1 MSLSINIFKDMGRR
15 KFRLA
20 RHRKNEERNTVP
32 SMLVSVPRDA
42 VTVSVG
48 SMTIQSIRSSTPDLH
63 PADPAVQCQPT
74 EDTGSMLVSFLI
86 SVFMQRKI
94 SSVDVL
100 LSRLKM
106 ISLPSMWAIVGGSP
120 LVV

>member
-1 MSLSINIFKDMGRR
+1 M
-15 KFRLA
+15 A

-32 SMLVSVPRDA
+32 LILVSVPRDA

-48 SMTIQSIRSSTPDLH
+48 SMTIQSIRSSTTDLH
-63 PADPAVQCQPT
+63 PAVPAIQCQPT
-74 EDTGSMLVSFLI
+74 EETGSMLVSFLI

-106 ISLPSMWAIVGGSP
+106 ISFPSMWAIVGGSP

>member
-1 MSLSINIFKDMGRR
+1 MGRS

-42 VTVSVG
+42 VSVG

-63 PADPAVQCQPT
+63 PAVPAVQCQPT
-74 EDTGSMLVSFLI
+74 EDTGSMLVSFPI
-86 SVFMQRKI
+86 SVFMQREI

-100 LSRLKM
+100 LSRLKK